1 MKKNIPLYCFV
12 VLICTSIVLAF
23 VLNFYLVIDP
33 FKKLDDEDYTFEKF
47 TDDTQKQ
54 YTSNFFARESFI
66 NLNGLFTRLIG
77 KKTTNNVDK
86 MKNGMLVNSNIIYR
100 DTSNLANSIKQFNSH
115 LKENDVKFVYIQLP
129 MKVDLENSLIYDGYV
144 NYANQ
149 NANEL
154 LGKLGN
160 DVSFIDMRKYIV
172 STPEQVEK
180 YFYRTDHHWNTYGAF
195 EAYKVVLNYLD
206 EEFSEQDFDLSN
218 ADINNWNAT
227 VYEDWFLG
235 SLGKRVGKLYA
246 GVDDLTLLTPKFDT
260 DMSMYVT
267 NHRKF
272 FNGNFENAVMDNSYL
287 DKRDYFHENPYC
299 SYIGGDYPLVNHIN
313 NNASND
319 LKVLIIK
326 DSFSLPLQAFLSTS
340 VKELDVID
348 ARYFT
353 ECTIAEYVN
362 VSKPDIVIM
371 SINPS
376 VFGETKY
383 QKFGIDEA
391 SYHTNQTEK
400 IEIVKNQSFKLQSN
414 GDYYYKAVLSGLSY
428 NTKYTVSFDNI
439 NCSNE
444 GVDGVTVAL
453 YNKDTQKII
462 SSYVFNLDFC
472 KQNGFEWSFVTP
484 DIKSGNLQI
493 LVYAGLHSQTKG
505 NTVEYQSLTV
515 YKYE

>member
-1 MKKNIPLYCFV
+1 MKKNIPLYCFA
-12 VLICTSIVLAF
+12 VLICTFIVLAF
-23 VLNFYLVIDP
+23 VLNFHLVIDP
-33 FKKLDDEDYTFEKF
+33 LKKLDNEDYNFDKF
-47 TDDTQKQ
+47 TSDTQKQ
-54 YTSNFFARESFI
+54 YTSKFLLKESFI
-66 NLNGLFTRLIG
+66 NLNGLFTRLVG
-77 KKTTNNVDK
+77 KKSNNNVDK

-100 DTSNLANSIKQFNSH
+100 DTTDLANNLKQFNSH
-115 LKENDVKFVYIQLP
+115 LKENDVKFVYVQLP

-154 LGKLGN
+154 LEKLGN
-160 DVSFIDMRKYIV
+160 DVSFIDMRKYLV

-180 YFYRTDHHWNTYGAF
+180 YFYHTDHHWNSYGAF
-195 EAYKVVLNYLD
+195 EAYKVILSYLD
-206 EEFSEQDFDLSN
+206 KEFPEQNFDLSN
-218 ADINNWNAT
+218 ADISNWNAT

-246 GVDDLTLLTPKFDT
+246 GVDDLTILIPKFDT

-272 FNGNFENAVMDNSYL
+272 FNGNFENAVMDSSYL
-287 DKRDYFHENPYC
+287 DKRDYFNENPYC
-299 SYIGGDYPLVNHIN
+299 SYIGGDYPLANHVN

-340 VKELDVID
+340 LKELDVID

-353 ECTIAEYVN
+353 ECTIAEYVT

-371 SINPS
+371 AINPS
-376 VFGETKY
+376 IFGETKY
-383 QKFGIDEA
+383 QKFGINEA
-391 SYHTNQTEK
+391 NYHAKQTEK
-400 IEIVKNQSFKLQSN
+400 KVVVDNVSFELQSN
-414 GDYYYKAVLSGLSY
+414 SSYYYKSVLSNLDF
-428 NTKYTVSFDNI
+428 NTKYTVSFDDISCQNKNI
-439 NCSNE
+439 
-444 GVDGVTVAL
+444 DGVTIAL
-453 YNKDTQKII
+453 YNKDTKKII
-462 SSYVFNLDFC
+462 SSYAFNLDFC

-484 DIKSGNLQI
+484 DITNGNLQI
-493 LVYAGLHSQTKG
+493 LVYAGLHSQTG
-505 NTVEYQSLTV
+505 ENVIEYQNLAV